1 MFSLAPPVQKSC
13 RSRYNKT
20 IKTHNLSW
28 ALAAAVPGVSA
39 AKYPQTEPY
48 SPSLCT
54 VTVDSALQTDAT
66 VTLTATMDG
75 VTGSVQVRVAVP
87 RPSSIAVSG
96 PAAIKAGQPSS
107 LTYRAVILD
116 QLGQQ
121 VHGTSTEDISW
132 RIVPK
137 NVAGVSVAERT
148 GVVTVDSSV
157 KAGSFVVAAEG
168 GGMARL
174 EGTQLVTVEA
184 YDAVAFI
191 ATNDTAITLTA
202 ASNSLRIM
210 SLKHRTAGW
219 EVSTRPRANDVSGWA
234 VFSHRRRCLAVDGAG
249 R

>member
-1 MFSLAPPVQKSC
+1 
-13 RSRYNKT
+13 
-20 IKTHNLSW
+20 
-28 ALAAAVPGVSA
+28 VPGVSA

-54 VTVDSALQTDAT
+54 VTVDSAMQTDAT

-96 PAAIKAGQPSS
+96 PAAIKAGGLSS
-107 LTYRAVILD
+107 RLTYQAVMLD

-132 RIVPK
+132 GIVPK

-148 GVVTVDSSV
+148 GVLTVDSSV
-157 KAGSFVVAAEG
+157 KAGSFVVAAEA

-184 YDAVAFI
+184 YDAVAFL
-191 ATNDTAITLTA
+191 ATNDTALTLTA

-219 EVSTRPRANDVSGWA
+219 EVSATALQTLRGLR
-234 VFSHRRRCLAVDGAG
+234 FSHLWRCVAVDGAG
-249 R
+249 W

>member
-1 MFSLAPPVQKSC
+1 M
-13 RSRYNKT
+13 
-20 IKTHNLSW
+20 
-28 ALAAAVPGVSA
+28 PGVSA

-54 VTVDSALQTDAT
+54 VTVDSAMQTDAT

-96 PAAIKAGQPSS
+96 PAAIRAGQSS
-107 LTYRAVILD
+107 RLTYQAVTLD

-157 KAGSFVVAAEG
+157 KAGSFVVAAEA

-184 YDAVAFI
+184 YDAVAFL
-191 ATNDTAITLTA
+191 ATNDTALTLTA

-219 EVSTRPRANDVSGWA
+219 EVSATALQTLRGLR
-234 VFSHRRRCLAVDGAG
+234 FSHLWRCVAVDGAG